1 MMEIVGAN
9 LRLGLVEFNATFFF
23 TLANAVIMFLIM
35 KYKLFGP
42 LTKFMDGRKAE
53 IQKQYDDAQAAEE
66 KALSMKAEYE
76 AKIAAA
82 REDGEKI
89 VKDYTAKADIKVA
102 EMIENASV
110 EADRFK
116 ESARRE
122 IEEER
127 TKATLELKDSFA
139 ELTVLAASKV
149 LSKELDQKKHEE
161 LISGVLSEVGEV
173 KWQM

>member
-1 MMEIVGAN
+1 MIEIVGAN

-35 KYKLFGP
+35 KHFLFAP
-42 LTKFMDGRKAE
+42 LTKFMEGRKAE
-53 IQKQYDDAQAAEE
+53 IKKQYDDAHEAEE
-66 KALSMKAEYE
+66 KALAMKAEYE
-76 AKIAAA
+76 TKIASA
-82 REDGEKI
+82 REEGEKI
-89 VKDYTAKADIKVA
+89 VKDYTTKADVKVA
-102 EMIENASV
+102 EMLENASA
-110 EADRFK
+110 EADRYK
-116 ESARRE
+116 EKAKRDM
-122 IEEER
+122 EEER
-127 TKATLELKDSFA
+127 AKATLELKDSFA